1 MNLPNQATMPAPIYQ
16 RRRWTDRL
24 MTLLTTLAV
33 LVAVVP
39 LFGILI
45 YVLIQGASVINWNFF
60 SKLPTPVGEP
70 GGGMLNALVGS
81 TILVVLAAAIGLP
94 IGLFSAVY
102 LAEYGRGRLATAI
115 RFVTEVLNGVPS
127 IVIGIF
133 AYAIVVRPLHHFSAL
148 AGGIALGLMMIPTVT
163 RTAEEMIRMVPNSL
177 REAGLALGLPR
188 WRVIVSIVLPT
199 AANGIITGIMLA
211 IARISG
217 ETAPLLFT
225 ALNNSF
231 LSANLLQPISSLP
244 VQIYTYATTPYEELH
259 RMAWGAAFVLVMIV
273 LVVNLVTRLLT
284 RSGYHMH
291 R

>member
-1 MNLPNQATMPAPIYQ
+1 MNQPNQATMSALIYQ

-45 YVLIQGASVINWNFF
+45 YVLIQGASVINWDFF

-94 IGLFSAVY
+94 IGLFSAIY
-102 LAEYGRGRLATAI
+102 LAEYGHGRLATAI

-127 IVIGIF
+127 IVVGIF

-231 LSANLLQPISSLP
+231 LSVNLLQPVSSLP

-273 LVVNLVTRLLT
+273 LVVNMVTRLLT

>member
-1 MNLPNQATMPAPIYQ
+1 MSALIYQ

-45 YVLIQGASVINWNFF
+45 YVLIQGASVINWDFF

-94 IGLFSAVY
+94 IGLFSAIY
-102 LAEYGRGRLATAI
+102 LAEYGHGRLATAI

-127 IVIGIF
+127 IVVGIF

-231 LSANLLQPISSLP
+231 LSVNLLQPVSSLP

-273 LVVNLVTRLLT
+273 LVVNMVTRLLT